1 MSNELFFNN
10 EYKHWLKDLKQKVLQ
25 SQLKAVVKVN
35 STLLEFYWE
44 LGEDIILRQSQA
56 SWGDGF
62 LKQLSQDLMAEF
74 PEMKGFS
81 KRNLEQIRKWYQ
93 FWSSASGIAQQP
105 VSQLWQIPWGHNL
118 KIIAKCK
125 SVEEAVYY
133 VRNTLDNGWSR
144 SVLTHQIESGL
155 WQREGKAINN
165 FSETLPAPQS
175 NLAQQALK
183 APLCI

>member
-1 MSNELFFNN
+1 MGIPLQNNN

-35 STLLEFYWE
+35 SALLEFYWE
-44 LGEDIILRQSQA
+44 LGEEIVLRQSQA

-93 FWSSASGIAQQP
+93 FWSSVSEIAQQP
-105 VSQLWQIPWGHNL
+105 VSQLTQIPWGHHL
-118 KIIAKCK
+118 KIIAKCQ
-125 SVEEAVYY
+125 SVNKLSGEYKTPGIEVY
-133 VRNTLDNGWSR
+133 V
-144 SVLTHQIESGL
+144 
-155 WQREGKAINN
+155 
-165 FSETLPAPQS
+165 
-175 NLAQQALK
+175 
-183 APLCI
+183 

>member
-1 MSNELFFNN
+1 MSIPLQNNN

-35 STLLEFYWE
+35 STMLEFYWE
-44 LGEDIILRQSQA
+44 LGEEIVLRQSQA

-93 FWSSASGIAQQP
+93 FWSAASEIAQQP
-105 VSQLWQIPWGHNL
+105 VSQLTQIPWGHNL
-118 KIIAKCK
+118 KIIAQCQ
-125 SVEEAVYY
+125 SVNKQNCEYKNPIEAH
-133 VRNTLDNGWSR
+133 S
-144 SVLTHQIESGL
+144 
-155 WQREGKAINN
+155 
-165 FSETLPAPQS
+165 
-175 NLAQQALK
+175 
-183 APLCI
+183 